1 MRDSNVVHKFV
12 VNGQEK
18 MCNQITIGAA
28 RREFYKGTE
37 IYAIPCKL
45 HINNKWQPPMRI
57 ELDIKE
63 YELKLEMFKWKQ
75 DHGFKTEAVEYFDS
89 IVNKMIY
96 YNCNKDTGYYLRY
109 FKVI

>member
-1 MRDSNVVHKFV
+1 MKGSNIIHRFNIRGEIKV
-12 VNGQEK
+12 
-18 MCNQITIGAA
+18 CNQITIGIA
-28 RREFYKGTE
+28 RKEFYKGTE

-45 HINNKWQPPMRI
+45 HINNIWQPPMII

-63 YELKLEMFKWKQ
+63 YESKLEMFKWKQ
-75 DHGFKTEAVEYFDS
+75 DHGFKAEAVEYFDS
-89 IVNKMIY
+89 IINEIIY